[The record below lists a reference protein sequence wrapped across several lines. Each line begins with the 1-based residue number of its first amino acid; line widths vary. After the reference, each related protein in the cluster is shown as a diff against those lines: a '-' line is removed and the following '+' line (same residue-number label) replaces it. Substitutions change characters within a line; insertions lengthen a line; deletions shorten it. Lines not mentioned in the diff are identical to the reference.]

1 MNGNYGVV
9 RGISTKMKLGFVV
22 AWKVFT
28 LAGVVMFTFFT
39 VNAFFP
45 MGETW
50 RIIKFIYMILT
61 PTWVGYLLIPV
72 SGKSTANFLFLSII
86 RKRRFYRSFQK

>member
-28 LAGVVMFTFFT
+28 LAGVVMFTFLQLMLFSQWEKH
-39 VNAFFP
+39 
-45 MGETW
+45 G
-50 RIIKFIYMILT
+50 
-61 PTWVGYLLIPV
+61 GLLSSYI
-72 SGKSTANFLFLSII
+72 
-86 RKRRFYRSFQK
+86 